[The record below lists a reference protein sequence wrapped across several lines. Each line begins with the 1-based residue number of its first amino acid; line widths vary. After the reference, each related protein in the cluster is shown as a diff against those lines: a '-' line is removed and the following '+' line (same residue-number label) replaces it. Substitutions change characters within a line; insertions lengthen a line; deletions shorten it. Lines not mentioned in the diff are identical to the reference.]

1 MYERAYAHK
10 RFVAEV
16 ISDVDVLE
24 AHLVVGEAHVYLRV
38 PFPVA
43 HLGSEPNVGDG
54 HSILEKL
61 LLGRG
66 VERSV
71 EEYASGRRNLEFRLV
86 GILGRDHSRA

>member
-10 RFVAEV
+10 RLVAEV

-24 AHLVVGEAHVYLRV
+24 AHLVVGEAHVYLGV

-43 HLGSEPNVGDG
+43 HLGSEPHVGDR

-61 LLGRG
+61 LLGG
-66 VERSV
+66 GIERPV
-71 EEYASGRRNLEFRLV
+71 EEYASGRRYLEFRLV